1 MNERQRLNRQ
11 IVGAAAAVLA
21 LFVAPQVVGALLS
34 GLLSIH
40 LGTQQLSGL
49 FLLLLLG
56 GGMLLIARGTV
67 GRVSDHFTKKRQ
79 LQDRMTHDSL
89 TGLAVALGLNIE
101 LDPQHSHPI
110 LAGQRRGVWLH
121 VHLSQPPCIV
131 ASHRL
136 HLPSRFELREEYLS
150 GSKVEL
156 SASERGSWESEKRL
170 QGNMEY
176 DVYTI
181 NPDDPDADR
190 QYIKDAVNAIEQLDQ
205 SGNRI
210 ESNMNYR
217 LLLK

>member
-1 MNERQRLNRQ
+1 MKTYL
-11 IVGAAAAVLA
+11 AAAVLGSA
-21 LFVAPQVVGALLS
+21 VLVTGCQS
-34 GLLSIH
+34 
-40 LGTQQLSGL
+40 QQPEEPINPTAQKIIYS
-49 FLLLLLG
+49 
-56 GGMLLIARGTV
+56 GMLPCADCSGIRT
-67 GRVSDHFTKKRQ
+67 T
-79 LQDRMTHDSL
+79 L
-89 TGLAVALGLNIE
+89 TLYRDQYDN
-101 LDPQHSHPI
+101 
-110 LAGQRRGVWLH
+110 
-121 VHLSQPPCIV
+121 
-131 ASHRL
+131 
-136 HLPSRFELREEYLS
+136 PSRFELREEYLS